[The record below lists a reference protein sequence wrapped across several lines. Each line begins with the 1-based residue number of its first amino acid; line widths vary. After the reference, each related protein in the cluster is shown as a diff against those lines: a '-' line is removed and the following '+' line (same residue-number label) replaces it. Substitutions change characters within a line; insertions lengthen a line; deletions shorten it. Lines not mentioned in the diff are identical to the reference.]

1 MKRRISKTTRKDPSP
16 IIGAALPQ
24 QPRRLRGVRSSDF
37 CIPSPTSQS
46 TKDISCRKRV
56 KLTDLVVNIPL
67 SCRRNASST
76 PLEGRLSPRFDDPK
90 TSEFAFFKKLKENAG
105 HKYQSHTL
113 HKEENQSKKF
123 KTSDCS
129 GGNPNSVKFS
139 CKDFSSSLLAENVTP
154 SNFSSHL
161 SPLGGA
167 SKKSEGN
174 SPEACTTSAGGQHS
188 HGEIFSRKRQKLRK
202 WVVETSYPH
211 IEELCSKGY
220 DFVSLLLSR
229 LFPESNE
236 NSGFKKSKSRD
247 IDIDTKSQFLNSL
260 ESHSQLK
267 KLSHIPAS
275 NYMEPDH
282 ASHLDDGPSSCWLNR
297 SPEGVLSTF
306 YTPPSDASI
315 ACLKYEMRE
324 TGYEVGRRSPVLC
337 TQCDSTCGFQSKRY
351 GSLAYNHL
359 KELDDLHY
367 PKKCLINSG
376 SHPLLLGWDFDRS
389 TEERN
394 SYITCQN
401 TELSVYSPSSSSL
414 GGYYQHILDDRI
426 GAKELS
432 ESSFLSTFSPN
443 VISFPWSYSAS
454 DNDLDFGKQV
464 EDKEDI
470 NADFNHF
477 PLALTLAPDYL
488 TLAEDHKND
497 TKCKDSSIFFSPHNL
512 NIMSKVFSE
521 RYHHPGYE
529 GVLLSDLS
537 SGVDFDLEWDC
548 PSLNGSSRK
557 HHSPFNYAFQSPRN
571 EGTYS
576 CFLLKDKS
584 ESLLDGSSHRGT
596 LSHVSDI
603 VNIQDLSSF
612 YFQMPLEKDKSCPL
626 LLDKSSWDGK

>member
-1 MKRRISKTTRKDPSP
+1 MKRRISKTTHKDPSP
-16 IIGAALPQ
+16 IIGATLPQ
-24 QPRRLRGVRSSDF
+24 QPGRLRGVRSSDF
-37 CIPSPTSQS
+37 RIPNPTSQS

-56 KLTDLVVNIPL
+56 KLTDLDVNIPL

-76 PLEGRLSPRFDDPK
+76 ALEGRQSPRSDDPK

-105 HKYQSHTL
+105 HKYQSHIL

-123 KTSDCS
+123 KISDCS

-167 SKKSEGN
+167 SKKSEGS
-174 SPEACTTSAGGQHS
+174 SPDACTTSAGGQQR
-188 HGEIFSRKRQKLRK
+188 HGEIFSKKRHKLHK

-211 IEELCSKGY
+211 IEGLCSKG
-220 DFVSLLLSR
+220 R
-229 LFPESNE
+229 LFPESNK
-236 NSGFKKSKSRD
+236 NSGFKKSKSREVY
-247 IDIDTKSQFLNSL
+247 IDTKSQFLTSL

-267 KLSHIPAS
+267 KLSHMHAR
-275 NYMEPDH
+275 NYMELDH
-282 ASHLDDGPSSCWLNR
+282 VSHLDDGPSSCWLNR
-297 SPEGVLSTF
+297 SPEGVLSNF
-306 YTPPSDASI
+306 YTPSSNASI
-315 ACLKYEMRE
+315 ACLEYEMRE
-324 TGYEVGRRSPVLC
+324 TDYEVGERSPVLC
-337 TQCDSTCGFQSKRY
+337 TQCDSTYGFQSKRY

-367 PKKCLINSG
+367 PKKCLIKSG
-376 SHPLLLGWDFDRS
+376 SNPLLLGWDFDRS

-394 SYITCQN
+394 SSNTCQN

-414 GGYYQHILDDRI
+414 GDYHQHILDDRV
-426 GAKELS
+426 GAKELI
-432 ESSFLSTFSPN
+432 ESSFLSTYSPN
-443 VISFPWSYSAS
+443 VISFPWSCSANY
-454 DNDLDFGKQV
+454 NDLDFGKQV

-470 NADFNHF
+470 KADFNHF

-488 TLAEDHKND
+488 TLAVDHKND
-497 TKCKDSSIFFSPHNL
+497 TKCKDSSIFFSPHNHS
-512 NIMSKVFSE
+512 IMSKVFSE
-521 RYHHPGYE
+521 RYHHPGFE

-537 SGVDFDLEWDC
+537 SGLDFDLEWDC
-548 PSLNGSSRK
+548 PSLSGSSRK
-557 HHSPFNYAFQSPRN
+557 HHSPFNYAFESPRN

-612 YFQMPLEKDKSCPL
+612 YFQMPPEKDKSCPL
-626 LLDKSSWDGK
+626 LLDKSSWDGT

>member
-1 MKRRISKTTRKDPSP
+1 MKRQISKTTHKDPSP
-16 IIGAALPQ
+16 IIGATLPQ
-24 QPRRLRGVRSSDF
+24 QSRRLRVVRSSDF
-37 CIPSPTSQS
+37 RIPNPTSQS

-56 KLTDLVVNIPL
+56 KLTNLDVNIPL
-67 SCRRNASST
+67 SCRRNASPT
-76 PLEGRLSPRFDDPK
+76 ALEGRQSPRSDDPK
-90 TSEFAFFKKLKENAG
+90 TSEFAFFKKLKENTG
-105 HKYQSHTL
+105 RKYESHTL

-123 KTSDCS
+123 RISDCA

-167 SKKSEGN
+167 SKKS
-174 SPEACTTSAGGQHS
+174 GGQHG
-188 HGEIFSRKRQKLRK
+188 HGEIFSKKRHKLRK

-229 LFPESNE
+229 LFPEGNK
-236 NSGFKKSKSRD
+236 NSGFKKSKSRQV
-247 IDIDTKSQFLNSL
+247 DIDTKSQFLTSL
-260 ESHSQLK
+260 ELHSQLK
-267 KLSHIPAS
+267 KLSHMPAR
-275 NYMEPDH
+275 NYMELDH
-282 ASHLDDGPSSCWLNR
+282 VSHLDDGSSSCWLNR
-297 SPEGVLSTF
+297 SPEGVLSNF
-306 YTPPSDASI
+306 YTPPNNASI
-315 ACLKYEMRE
+315 ACLEYEMRE
-324 TGYEVGRRSPVLC
+324 TDYEVGGRSPVLC
-337 TQCDSTCGFQSKRY
+337 TQCDSTYGFQSKRY

-367 PKKCLINSG
+367 PKKCLIKSG
-376 SHPLLLGWDFDRS
+376 SNPLLLGWDFGRN

-394 SYITCQN
+394 SSNTCQN
-401 TELSVYSPSSSSL
+401 TELNLYSPSSSSL
-414 GGYYQHILDDRI
+414 GDYHQHILDERI

-432 ESSFLSTFSPN
+432 ESSFLSTNSPN
-443 VISFPWSYSAS
+443 VISFPWSHSA
-454 DNDLDFGKQV
+454 NYNELDFGKQV

-512 NIMSKVFSE
+512 DIMSKVFGE
-521 RYHHPGYE
+521 RYHHPGFE
-529 GVLLSDLS
+529 GVLLSSGLDL
-537 SGVDFDLEWDC
+537 DLEWDC
-548 PSLNGSSRK
+548 PSLSGSSRK
-557 HHSPFNYAFQSPRN
+557 HHPPVNCAFKSPRN

-584 ESLLDGSSHRGT
+584 ESFLDGSSHRGT

-612 YFQMPLEKDKSCPL
+612 YFQMSLEKDRPCPL
-626 LLDKSSWDGK
+626 LLNKSSWDGT

>member
-24 QPRRLRGVRSSDF
+24 QPRRLHGVRSSDF
-37 CIPSPTSQS
+37 RIPSPTSQS

-56 KLTDLVVNIPL
+56 KLTDLDVNIPL

-76 PLEGRLSPRFDDPK
+76 PLEGRLSPRSDDPK

-123 KTSDCS
+123 KISDCS
-129 GGNPNSVKFS
+129 GGIPNSVKFS
-139 CKDFSSSLLAENVTP
+139 CKDFNSSLLAENVTP

-167 SKKSEGN
+167 SKKAEEN

-229 LFPESNE
+229 LFPKSNK

-267 KLSHIPAS
+267 KLSHLPAS
-275 NYMEPDH
+275 NHMELDH

-297 SPEGVLSTF
+297 SPEGVLSNF
-306 YTPPSDASI
+306 YTPPSNACI
-315 ACLKYEMRE
+315 ACPKYKMRE
-324 TGYEVGRRSPVLC
+324 TGYEVGRSPVVC
-337 TQCDSTCGFQSKRY
+337 TQCDSTYGFQSKRY

-367 PKKCLINSG
+367 PKKCLIKSG
-376 SHPLLLGWDFDRS
+376 SHPLLLGWDFDRG

-394 SYITCQN
+394 SSITCLN

-414 GGYYQHILDDRI
+414 GDYYQHILDDRI

-432 ESSFLSTFSPN
+432 ESSFLSTYSPN

-454 DNDLDFGKQV
+454 YNDLDFGKQV

-512 NIMSKVFSE
+512 DIMSKVFGE
-521 RYHHPGYE
+521 RYHHPGFE
-529 GVLLSDLS
+529 GVLSDLS
-537 SGVDFDLEWDC
+537 SGLDFDLEWDC
-548 PSLNGSSRK
+548 PSLSCSSRK

-584 ESLLDGSSHRGT
+584 EGLLDGSSHRGT
-596 LSHVSDI
+596 LNHVNDI
-603 VNIQDLSSF
+603 VNIQDWSSF
-612 YFQMPLEKDKSCPL
+612 YFQRPLEKDKSCPL
-626 LLDKSSWDGK
+626 LLDKSSWDGT

>member
-1 MKRRISKTTRKDPSP
+1 MQATNTNPIHYIKKKTS
-16 IIGAALPQ
+16 Q
-24 QPRRLRGVRSSDF
+24 RSSKLVTVLEETQTV
-37 CIPSPTSQS
+37 SNLAVRTSVPHCLLKMS
-46 TKDISCRKRV
+46 H
-56 KLTDLVVNIPL
+56 LVTLAHTCHLLV
-67 SCRRNASST
+67 
-76 PLEGRLSPRFDDPK
+76 
-90 TSEFAFFKKLKENAG
+90 G
-105 HKYQSHTL
+105 HQR
-113 HKEENQSKKF
+113 NQSL
-123 KTSDCS
+123 C
-129 GGNPNSVKFS
+129 
-139 CKDFSSSLLAENVTP
+139 L
-154 SNFSSHL
+154 
-161 SPLGGA
+161 
-167 SKKSEGN
+167 
-174 SPEACTTSAGGQHS
+174 GGQHS

>member
-167 SKKSEGN
+167 SKKS
-174 SPEACTTSAGGQHS
+174 GGQHS